1 MALSLAL
8 RCIKEEI
15 GWLKLVFAGFL
26 VIDISLVGW
35 LAQNY
40 KSAAIILMV
49 LVVAA
54 IVAVTVVLVGVNRSA
69 FKRMAK
75 LENL

>member
-1 MALSLAL
+1 MSQAEK
-8 RCIKEEI
+8 IKEEI

-26 VIDISLVGW
+26 AIDVSLVGW
-35 LAQNY
+35 LAQHY
-40 KSAAIILMV
+40 KAAGIV
-49 LVVAA
+49 LGTLAVVA
-54 IVAVTVVLVGVNRSA
+54 IVAVTAVLVVVNRSA